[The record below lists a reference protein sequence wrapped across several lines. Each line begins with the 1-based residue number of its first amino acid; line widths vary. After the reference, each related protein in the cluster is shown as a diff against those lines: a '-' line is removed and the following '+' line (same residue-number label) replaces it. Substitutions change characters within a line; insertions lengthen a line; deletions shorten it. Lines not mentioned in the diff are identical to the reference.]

1 MVSDDERISA
11 LVERV
16 LQQLKS
22 DRPTERRETASVGE
36 DSLREAQGRTRSV
49 EPGSSR
55 AEDRWADRP
64 AAASKTSAQHGGE
77 RRPSSAF
84 KDADSAAQVALR
96 AQHALVSTTV
106 EARKKMIEA
115 MREVSVRNAL
125 LLSRMAVKETGLGR
139 VEDKV
144 KKNLLVA
151 QKTPGVED
159 LTPTSWTGDRGLT
172 LTEWAPY
179 GVIASVT
186 PSTNPSE
193 TVINNSIGMIAA
205 GNSVV
210 FCPHPSAKETTLAT
224 VELLNDAIASVSGIE
239 NLLASFEEPSIELAQ
254 DLMKHRGIDLLVVTG
269 GPAVVKAAMNC
280 GKKVIAAGP
289 GNPPVVVDETADIEK
304 AGKDIFDGASLDNN
318 IVCISEKEIIAVE
331 AISGELKQALVKA
344 GSVELESGLASELAS
359 LLLKENRG
367 PARPSVTERGF
378 VGKSVSTILA
388 EVGLKVPEETRLAF
402 IEVGWDHPFVWTEML
417 MPIIPFIRVRTAQDA
432 IELAKKV
439 EQDLGHTAAIHSK
452 NIERLSHMARLM
464 DVSIF
469 VKNGPSFAGLGLG
482 GEGYTSFTI
491 ASPTGEGLTSA
502 RHFSRMRRCVLVDY
516 FRIV

>member
-1 MVSDDERISA
+1 MVSDDERISI
-11 LVERV
+11 LIESV
-16 LQQLKS
+16 LGQLGAGQPSKKAGPQAAP
-22 DRPTERRETASVGE
+22 DR
-36 DSLREAQGRTRSV
+36 
-49 EPGSSR
+49 
-55 AEDRWADRP
+55 RP
-64 AAASKTSAQHGGE
+64 AIEPASG
-77 RRPSSAF
+77 RRGSGRAPSAF
-84 KDADSAAQVALR
+84 RDPDSAAQAASR
-96 AQHALVSTTV
+96 AQQSLVSASL
-106 EARKKMIEA
+106 EMRKKMIEA
-115 MREVSVRNAL
+115 MREVSVRNSL
-125 LLSRMAVKETGLGR
+125 LLSRIAVKETGLGR

-159 LTPTSWTGDRGLT
+159 LNPTSWSGDRGLT

-193 TVINNSIGMIAA
+193 TVINNAIGMIAA

-210 FCPHPSAKETTLAT
+210 FCPHPSARETTLAT

-239 NLLASFEEPSIELAQ
+239 SLLVSFEEPSIELAQ
-254 DLMKHRGIDLLVVTG
+254 ELMKHRGVDLLVVTG
-269 GPAVVKAAMNC
+269 GPAVVRAAMDC

-318 IVCISEKEIIAVE
+318 IVCISEKEIIAVD
-331 AISGELKQALVKA
+331 AISSELKRSLEKA
-344 GSVELESGLASELAS
+344 GAIELESGAVPKLVS
-359 LLLKENRG
+359 LLIKENRG
-367 PARPSVTERGF
+367 PARPSVTERSF
-378 VGKSVSTILA
+378 VGKSVATILK
-388 EVGLKVPEETRLAF
+388 EVGITVAEETRLAF
-402 IEVGWDHPFVWTEML
+402 VEVGWDHPFVWTELL
-417 MPIIPFIRVRTAQDA
+417 MPIIPFVRVRNAEEA
-432 IELAKKV
+432 IQLAKKV
-439 EQDLGHTAAIHSK
+439 ERDLGHTAVIHSK
-452 NIERLSHMARLM
+452 NIERLSKMAKLM